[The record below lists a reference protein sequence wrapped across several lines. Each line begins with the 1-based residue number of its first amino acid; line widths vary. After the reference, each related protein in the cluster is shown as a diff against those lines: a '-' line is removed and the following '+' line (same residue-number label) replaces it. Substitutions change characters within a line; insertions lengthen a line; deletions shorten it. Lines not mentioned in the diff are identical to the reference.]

1 MPKRKI
7 PFKADF
13 LKCAVNTLNITES
26 TDLPK
31 KIINGQT
38 VCTLTND
45 VFTCVQQETGFFM
58 AGQQDRTDI
67 LELTGSTAKHPVITG
82 GKRKQGSCDCR

>member
-31 KIINGQT
+31 KIINGQM

-45 VFTCVQQETGFFM
+45 VFTCVQ
-58 AGQQDRTDI
+58 
-67 LELTGSTAKHPVITG
+67 
-82 GKRKQGSCDCR
+82 